1 MSMWQK
7 PLQYCKVI
15 SLQLIKINGKK
26 KKKTDWFVL
35 LAVQGTIR
43 NLLKQHISKVSIIP
57 PSAFFMVQF
66 SQPYVATGKIIPLTI
81 WAFVGR
87 VMSLL
92 FNTLSSFVVGFLPR
106 SSHLL
111 IPWLHSSSTVIWSP
125 RRGNLSLLPPSPFY
139 LPCCNGARCYDLS
152 CFNI

>member
-26 KKKTDWFVL
+26 KDWLVWSSCCPRTLRSL
-35 LAVQGTIR
+35 LQHYS
-43 NLLKQHISKVSIIP
+43 LKASIIWHP
-57 PSAFFMVQF
+57 AFFTVQF